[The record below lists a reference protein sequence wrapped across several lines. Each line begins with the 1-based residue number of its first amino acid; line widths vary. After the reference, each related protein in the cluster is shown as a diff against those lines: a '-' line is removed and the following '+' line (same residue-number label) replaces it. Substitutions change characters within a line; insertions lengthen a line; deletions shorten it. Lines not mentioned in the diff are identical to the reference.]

1 MCGNLIR
8 LKADI
13 ETWLGVQA
21 VPHIDYILEIM
32 TMQIN
37 SDFVSDLVSGQTNK
51 MLSYMKPQYQ
61 IEIQKLTLREQWS
74 GRTMYFWRF
83 NLE

>member
-1 MCGNLIR
+1 
-8 LKADI
+8 
-13 ETWLGVQA
+13 
-21 VPHIDYILEIM
+21 
-32 TMQIN
+32 MQIN

-74 GRTMYFWRF
+74 GRNMYFWRF